1 MFVYPWVSTLGG
13 IQMRQKLE
21 TVTAT
26 ALTLL
31 AFVYLW
37 AITLGVVTISTV
49 QTY

>member
-1 MFVYPWVSTLGG
+1 
-13 IQMRQKLE
+13 MRQKLE

-37 AITLGVVTISTV
+37 AITLGVVTVSAV

>member
-1 MFVYPWVSTLGG
+1 
-13 IQMRQKLE
+13 MRQKLA

-49 QTY
+49 QPY